1 MAFTIVRNDVN
12 YYSPSTRCVAHLSLP
27 SRPRIV
33 RCHFLVALTYTFL
46 LFSTINIHLQINGRL
61 ITVFTDMNES
71 EYTGVNRAPFCAR
84 MAHASESDPG
94 ADVSTCLHVQQ
105 VHNMASD
112 DDGIETA
119 TEEVH
124 NMASDDKLR

>member
-71 EYTGVNRAPFCAR
+71 VVHRGKSGPILCAHGPCVR
-84 MAHASESDPG
+84 
-94 ADVSTCLHVQQ
+94 
-105 VHNMASD
+105 
-112 DDGIETA
+112 
-119 TEEVH
+119 
-124 NMASDDKLR
+124 K